1 MLWKVTENIIT
12 EILKSCVT
20 STNTVLLEKTELK
33 LIMLNWDM
41 YCDNTGTE
49 KILFESANK
58 SRNGI
63 LYEFQKEKFI
73 FGR

>member
-33 LIMLNWDM
+33 LIMLIWDM

-63 LYEFQKEKFI
+63 VYEFQKEKFI